1 LLIYIIFAIRLNIKD
16 MNAITRK
23 KLLEKITDIPDS
35 LINELFKYVNYLK
48 FKKEHL
54 SDKNLTAIASEKAL
68 SKDWLQKEEEETW
81 KDL

>member
-1 LLIYIIFAIRLNIKD
+1 

>member
-1 LLIYIIFAIRLNIKD
+1 
-16 MNAITRK
+16 MNTITRK

-35 LINELFKYVNYLK
+35 FINELFEYVNYLK

-54 SDKNLTAIASEKAL
+54 SDKNLTAIASEKVLA
-68 SKDWLQKEEEETW
+68 KDWLQPKEDEEW